1 MRILN
6 ILVSPSDMLI
16 AIRVQHCTLQFR
28 TKTMA
33 KSTQT
38 IPTFNLDTIY
48 RAVHKERSVESHFG
62 MDSTDTLLDGS
73 FGLYSS
79 EGVRARI
86 GPLKSQFYRVALCLR
101 GEVDVECGLERFR
114 HSTGTMHFNFP
125 GQLFSLQNKSD
136 DMFAYYALFTQEFV
150 EEVLPATKIQLLY
163 PFLDYAGIPFFQL
176 SEEEAQEIA
185 EIFLAINDELRR
197 NFPDRNRAIKLL
209 LAMLLLKAKR
219 SYIRQELTMLYHNP
233 KASSLVVRFKKLVA
247 QHFLT
252 IRSVSDYA
260 SKLAVSPKHLS
271 KIIKHETDK
280 NPSDF
285 IDEMLLLEVQCMLRY
300 TDLSVAE
307 ISYQLEFADPSHL
320 TKFFKKHTSTT
331 PMQYRMAAQE

>member
-1 MRILN
+1 
-6 ILVSPSDMLI
+6 
-16 AIRVQHCTLQFR
+16 
-28 TKTMA
+28 MA
-33 KSTQT
+33 LSLQT
-38 IPTFNLDTIY
+38 IPTFKLDTDY
-48 RAVHKERSVESHFG
+48 RAIHKEKTVVSSFG
-62 MDSTDTLLDGS
+62 MDSTNSLLDSG

-79 EGVRARI
+79 EGVKAKI

-114 HSTGTMHFNFP
+114 HNARTIHFNFP
-125 GQLFSLQNKSD
+125 GQLFSLQNKTD
-136 DMFAYYALFTQEFV
+136 DMFAYYALFTQDFI

-163 PFLDYAGIPFFQL
+163 PFLDYAGVPFFQL
-176 SEEEAQEIA
+176 SDEEAGGIE
-185 EIFLAINDELRR
+185 EIFLAMNDELQ
-197 NFPDRNRAIKLL
+197 NNVPDRNRAIKLL

-219 SYIRQELTMLYHNP
+219 SYVRQELTMLYHNP

-271 KIIKHETDK
+271 KIIKHESGK

-285 IDEMLLLEVQCMLRY
+285 IDEMLLMEVQCMLRY
-300 TDLSVAE
+300 TDLSIAE
-307 ISYQLEFADPSHL
+307 ISYQLDFADPSHL
-320 TKFFKKHTSTT
+320 TKFFKNHVGIT
-331 PMQYRMAAQE
+331 PVQYRSDNVR